1 MILLWKLALNN
12 LFRNRRRTLATLFTV
27 CFGYVGLLLLA
38 GFINYTEQSIRA
50 LTVYVN
56 HGGHISIY
64 KKGGLDGFF
73 AKPAKFQI
81 DPKLLSDVQNIL
93 HEFPEEIENVGTYL
107 SGMGLLS
114 NGQRSTPV
122 LIRGIDPEIETY
134 VKNHSIVR
142 EFLPELGIKDR
153 SLDFAFFAKQ
163 NPDTISITD
172 GLSELLGRAPP
183 FDQLSEKERDLQLA
197 AKAFTGDFNA
207 VNAFLGPRH
216 STGMPYLEDISVIAS
231 LKSLQILLA
240 TDGVSSMSIYLKDV
254 FGTHAFLRTLK
265 KRFAEAQLPVDIYSF
280 TDEDVGALYAGTMS
294 FTYSMGFFYFILILG
309 AVMLSIVNTITIGI
323 IERTKEIGTLRA
335 IGYLPGQLSLLL
347 VRENF
352 IISTF
357 CVILGFVLA
366 QIIAF
371 IVNSAGFR
379 FRPPGI
385 ADDIRF
391 QLLPVWW
398 LGLIIAIPM
407 IVIASLTAYWVTS
420 RKAKE
425 PMIQLLTEPGGSS

>member
-38 GFINYTEQSIRA
+38 GYINYTEKSIRA

-73 AKPAKFQI
+73 AKPAQFQI
-81 DPKLLSDVQNIL
+81 DPSLLI
-93 HEFPEEIENVGTYL
+93 EIRNVLREYPDKIDNVGTYL

-142 EFLPELGIKDR
+142 EFLPELGVKDR
-153 SLDFAFFAKQ
+153 SLDFSFFAKQ
-163 NPDTISITD
+163 NSDTVSITG
-172 GLSELLGRAPP
+172 GLGELLARNPP
-183 FDQLSEKERDLQLA
+183 FDQLSEKDRDVQLA

-207 VNAFLGPRH
+207 VNAYLGPRH
-216 STGMPYLEDISVIAS
+216 STGMPYLEDISVVAS
-231 LKSLQILLA
+231 LKSLQNLLA
-240 TDGVSSMSIYLKDV
+240 TDGVSSMSVYLKEV

-265 KRFAEAQLPVDIYSF
+265 KRFAEAQLPVDLYSF

-309 AVMLSIVNTITIGI
+309 AVILSIVNTITIGI

-335 IGYLPGQLSLLL
+335 IGYLPRQLSLLL
-347 VRENF
+347 VRENL
-352 IISTF
+352 IISFF
-357 CVILGFVLA
+357 CVVLGFILS
-366 QIIAF
+366 QIIAL
-371 IVNSAGFR
+371 IVNAAGFR

-398 LGLIIAIPM
+398 LGVIIAIPM
-407 IVIASLTAYWVTS
+407 IVIACLTAYWVTS
-420 RKAKE
+420 RKAKK
-425 PMIQLLTEPGGSS
+425 PLIQLLTEPGGSA